1 MWRENKSGC
10 ITSFLTN
17 HSSKIWIV
25 TFSRLRFT
33 KYGYLSEVSSSPWL
47 TKSIE
52 FYAVWIY
59 AFLCL
64 RFWSQRLIFSIS
76 FRYLHFIREF
86 AKDFCSL
93 FVSSRARFLQTRI
106 ENMASWKVILS
117 WVAFHA
123 DFTEWAVWRVDCLLS
138 LSTLQLSDSLSKRQM
153 ASRCIS
159 TLNDL
164 DRISDRIYYKHSK
177 VKKNLYEGNGKVR

>member
-1 MWRENKSGC
+1 MVICQK
-10 ITSFLTN
+10 F
-17 HSSKIWIV
+17 V
-25 TFSRLRFT
+25 AMV
-33 KYGYLSEVSSSPWL
+33 EV
-47 TKSIE
+47 
-52 FYAVWIY
+52 Y

-64 RFWSQRLIFSIS
+64 RFWIQRLIFSIS

-123 DFTEWAVWRVDCLLS
+123 DFTEWAVWREKAVWRVDCLLS

-177 VKKNLYEGNGKVR
+177 VKKNPLRGQRKSSLIDSLLCCFRNICAN

>member
-1 MWRENKSGC
+1 MVICRKLVRRHGWQRKQYWVLC
-10 ITSFLTN
+10 
-17 HSSKIWIV
+17 
-25 TFSRLRFT
+25 
-33 KYGYLSEVSSSPWL
+33 
-47 TKSIE
+47 SIE
-52 FYAVWIY
+52 FYA
-59 AFLCL
+59 FLWM
-64 RFWSQRLIFSIS
+64 RFWSQRLIFAIS

-86 AKDFCSL
+86 AEDFCSL
-93 FVSSRARFLQTRI
+93 FVARFLQTRI

-123 DFTEWAVWRVDCLLS
+123 DFTEWAVWREKAVWRVDCLLS

-177 VKKNLYEGNGKVR
+177 VKKILYEGNGKVR